1 MSRILKTGETVAGGD
16 KVAVYQMQTETRPSA
31 KPQGITVERGIK
43 SELEVLSEETQKILD
58 EARKKAEEAAAKVLE
73 EAYSKR
79 DNLVNTAYEEAD
91 RIKIS
96 AREEG
101 YQKGLE
107 RASSDIHA
115 ELDRLRQSVEEI
127 RMQLSRFERETEEKI
142 AELALFIAEKILT
155 KQMEEDNSV
164 IAAIVE
170 KAVLSERDKNEIII
184 HITDQS
190 TKLIDQLEERLEP
203 LRDKVSGTIKMKTED
218 EPPGYVRIETEEGI
232 IDASVYTQLENLRE
246 QLAQLAGKE

>member
-1 MSRILKTGETVAGGD
+1 MSRILKNGETIAGED
-16 KVAVYQMQTETRPSA
+16 KVAVYQMQTETQPSM
-31 KPQGITVERGIK
+31 KPQGITAERGIK

-58 EARKKAEEAAAKVLE
+58 DTRKRAEDAAAKVLE

-79 DNLVNTAYEEAD
+79 DKLVNTAYEEAE
-91 RIKIS
+91 RIKTS
-96 AREEG
+96 AQEEG

-107 RASSDIHA
+107 RACSDMRA
-115 ELDRLRQSVEEI
+115 EFEQLSQSVEEI
-127 RMQLSRFERETEEKI
+127 REQMSRFEQETEEKI
-142 AELALFIAEKILT
+142 AQLALSIAEKILT
-155 KQMEEDNSV
+155 KRMEEDNSV
-164 IAAIVE
+164 IVAMVE

-184 HITDQS
+184 HITDKS
-190 TKLIDQLEERLEP
+190 MKLIDQLEQRLEP